1 MGKGNLTIINP
12 LSYCVK
18 TIDDFW
24 AIMLHLS
31 NIQKWYGSHHI
42 FSIEELTLSTGV
54 YWLKGANGA
63 GKSTFMKML
72 AGLIPF
78 KGEVFIDEKI
88 SLRKNPVYYRMLLN
102 HAEAEPA
109 CPSFLTGN
117 ELVEFVSNIKK
128 GTKEQVNEIRNILG
142 IDDYLQNPTGS
153 YSSGMLK
160 KLSLLLAFIGQP
172 KWILL
177 DEPLTT
183 LDQSSQKALCELIMQ
198 QRRQKNIS
206 FIITSHHDIE
216 NNDIHFD
223 KTYILKDKQLL
234 PVSQSL

>member
-1 MGKGNLTIINP
+1 
-12 LSYCVK
+12 
-18 TIDDFW
+18 
-24 AIMLHLS
+24 MLQL
-31 NIQKWYGSHHI
+31 NKIQKWYGSHHI
-42 FSIEELTLSTGV
+42 FSIEELSLPAGV

-88 SLRKNPVYYRMLLN
+88 SIRKNPVHYRLLLN
-102 HAEAEPA
+102 HAEAEPVY
-109 CPSFLTGN
+109 PSFLTGN
-117 ELVEFVSNIKK
+117 ELIDFVSNIKK

-142 IDDYLQNPTGS
+142 IDDYLQHPTGS

-160 KLSLLLAFIGQP
+160 KLSLLLAFIGEP

-183 LDQSSQKALCELIMQ
+183 LDQSSQKALCELIMTQ
-198 QRRQKNIS
+198 WKQKNIS

-216 NNDIHFD
+216 NNDIRFD
-223 KTYILKDKQLL
+223 KTFILRDKKFL
-234 PVSQSL
+234 PISQSI

>member
-1 MGKGNLTIINP
+1 
-12 LSYCVK
+12 
-18 TIDDFW
+18 
-24 AIMLHLS
+24 MLELS
-31 NIQKWYGSHHI
+31 NIQKSYGSHHI
-42 FSIEELTLSTGV
+42 FSINELQLPKGV

-63 GKSTFMKML
+63 GKSTLLKLL

-78 KGEVFIDEKI
+78 KGDVFIEEKI
-88 SLRKNPVYYRMLLN
+88 SIRKDPVHYRLLLN
-102 HAEAEPA
+102 HAEAEPVY
-109 CPSFLTGN
+109 PSFLTGN
-117 ELVEFVSNIKK
+117 ELIEFVSNIKN
-128 GTKEQVNEIRNILG
+128 GTKEQVTDFRQILG

-160 KLSLLLAFIGQP
+160 KLALLLAFIGNP
-172 KWILL
+172 SWILL

-198 QRRQKNIS
+198 QRQQKNIS

-223 KTYILKDKQLL
+223 KTFLLKDKQLL
-234 PVSQSL
+234 TVHQPA

>member
-1 MGKGNLTIINP
+1 
-12 LSYCVK
+12 
-18 TIDDFW
+18 
-24 AIMLHLS
+24 MLQLN

-42 FSIEELTLSTGV
+42 FSIEELGLPAGV

-63 GKSTFMKML
+63 GKSTFMKLL

-78 KGEVFIDEKI
+78 KGEVFIDENI
-88 SLRKNPVYYRMLLN
+88 SILKNPVHYRLLLN
-102 HAEAEPA
+102 HAEAEPVY
-109 CPSFLTGN
+109 PSFLTGN
-117 ELVEFVSNIKK
+117 ELIDFVSNTKK

-160 KLSLLLAFIGQP
+160 KLSLLLAFIGEP

-198 QRRQKNIS
+198 QRKLKNIS

-216 NNDIHFD
+216 NNDIRFD
-223 KTYILKDKQLL
+223 KTFILRNKELVT
-234 PVSQSL
+234 VSQPI

>member
-1 MGKGNLTIINP
+1 MMTFA
-12 LSYCVK
+12 
-18 TIDDFW
+18 T
-24 AIMLHLS
+24 IMLSLN

-42 FSIEELTLSTGV
+42 FSIDELTLPAGI
-54 YWLKGANGA
+54 YWLKGVNGA

-78 KGEVFIDEKI
+78 KGEVLIENNI
-88 SLRKNPVYYRMLLN
+88 SLRKNPVPYRLKLN
-102 HAEAEPA
+102 HAEAEPVY
-109 CPSFLTGN
+109 PSFLTGN
-117 ELVEFVSNIKK
+117 ELIDFVSNIKK
-128 GTKEQVNEIRNILG
+128 GTKEQVDEIRQVLA

-198 QRRQKNIS
+198 QRQQKNIS

-216 NNDIHFD
+216 NTTIHFD
-223 KTYILKDKQLL
+223 KTFILKDKELVS
-234 PVSQSL
+234 VSQAI

>member
-1 MGKGNLTIINP
+1 VGKGNRTITIS
-12 LSYCVK
+12 LSNCIK
-18 TIDDFW
+18 TIADFYD
-24 AIMLHLS
+24 IMLQLN

-42 FSIEELTLSTGV
+42 FSIDELSLPAGI

-63 GKSTFMKML
+63 GKSTFLKLL

-78 KGEVFIDEKI
+78 KGEVFIEETI
-88 SLRKNPVYYRMLLN
+88 SIRKNPVQYRLLLN
-102 HAEAEPA
+102 HAEAEPVY
-109 CPSFLTGN
+109 PSFLTGN
-117 ELVEFVSNIKK
+117 ELIDFVSNIKK
-128 GTKEQVNEIRNILG
+128 GTKEQANEIKDVLG
-142 IDDYLQNPTGS
+142 IDNYLQNPTGS

-160 KLSLLLAFIGQP
+160 KLSLLLAFLGNP

-183 LDQSSQKALCELIMQ
+183 LDQSSQKALCELIMM
-198 QRRQKNIS
+198 QRKKNNIS

-223 KTYILKDKQLL
+223 QSFILKDKELIFVSQLL
-234 PVSQSL
+234 

>member
-1 MGKGNLTIINP
+1 
-12 LSYCVK
+12 
-18 TIDDFW
+18 
-24 AIMLHLS
+24 MLQLN

-42 FSIEELTLSTGV
+42 FSIEELNIPAGV

-78 KGEVFIDEKI
+78 KGDVFINENI
-88 SLRKNPVYYRMLLN
+88 SIRKNPVQYRLLLN
-102 HAEAEPA
+102 HAEAEPVY
-109 CPSFLTGN
+109 PSFLTGN
-117 ELVEFVSNIKK
+117 ELIDFVSNIKK

-183 LDQSSQKALCELIMQ
+183 LDQSSQKALCELIMTHWQ
-198 QRRQKNIS
+198 QKNIS

-216 NNDIHFD
+216 NNDIRFD
-223 KTYILKDKQLL
+223 KTFILRDKKFL
-234 PVSQSL
+234 PISQSI

>member
-1 MGKGNLTIINP
+1 MTFAA
-12 LSYCVK
+12 
-18 TIDDFW
+18 T
-24 AIMLHLS
+24 MLQLS
-31 NIQKWYGSHHI
+31 NIQKWYGGHHV
-42 FSIEELTLSTGV
+42 FSIEELTLPKGV

-88 SLRKNPVYYRMLLN
+88 SLRKNPVHYRLLVN
-102 HAEAEPA
+102 HSEAEPA
-109 CPSFLTGN
+109 YPSFLTGN
-117 ELVEFVSNIKK
+117 ELIEFVSNIKK

-142 IDDYLQNPTGS
+142 IDNYLQNPTGS

-198 QRRQKNIS
+198 QRQQKNIS

-223 KTYILKDKQLL
+223 KTFILKDKQLL
-234 PVSQSL
+234 LISQSI

>member
-1 MGKGNLTIINP
+1 MTF
-12 LSYCVK
+12 V
-18 TIDDFW
+18 
-24 AIMLHLS
+24 AIMLYLS

-42 FSIEELTLSTGV
+42 FSIDELTLPTGI

-78 KGEVFIDEKI
+78 KGEILIDNNI
-88 SLRKNPVYYRMLLN
+88 SLRKKPVPYRLVLN
-102 HAEAEPA
+102 HAEAEPVY
-109 CPSFLTGN
+109 PSFLTGN

-128 GTKEQVNEIRNILG
+128 GTKEQVTEIRNILG

-160 KLSLLLAFIGQP
+160 KLSLLLAFIGHP

-183 LDQSSQKALCELIMQ
+183 LDHLSQKALCELIMQ
-198 QRRQKNIS
+198 QRQQKNIS

-216 NNDIHFD
+216 NAAIHFD
-223 KTYILKDKQLL
+223 KTFLLKDKELL
-234 PVSQSL
+234 PLNPSL